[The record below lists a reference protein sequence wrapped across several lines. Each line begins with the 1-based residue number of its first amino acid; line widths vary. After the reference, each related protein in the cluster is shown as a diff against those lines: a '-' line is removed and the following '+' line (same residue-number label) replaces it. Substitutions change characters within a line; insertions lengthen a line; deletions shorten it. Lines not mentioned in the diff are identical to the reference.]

1 MYNQI
6 KRIGDVKLGIHTICV
21 VGSKFKGNN
30 ERYPNEKQSNGQY
43 LANIALK
50 LNLSLGG
57 INQTLEDKNM
67 GIIKHDNTMVVG
79 LDVTH
84 PSPGSLLS
92 APSFAAMVA
101 SVDRFLGQW
110 PADLRVQESC
120 EEMVTELESM
130 LDTRLELW
138 ITQPNHKKYPEN
150 LLIFRDG
157 LSEGQYQQVLD
168 KELPLFRKA
177 CRRRYPATDTALGPP
192 RITIVIVGKRHHPG
206 FYPTIKTDADW
217 HDNPENGIVVDRG
230 VTEGRNWDYFLPAH
244 TALKGTARPAYYYV
258 VLDEIFTRQN
268 IKGSTGAN
276 NSVADELQSLTHNMC
291 YLFGRAT
298 KAVSVCP
305 PAYWVFNPSTPPET
319 PAPSK
324 SGYAAP
330 QTERSP
336 AQNREHVMAQ
346 LDIGTARSR
355 KDKGKVEEASAR
367 DWAKM
372 RENVLIRPRLRD
384 TMFYI

>member
-1 MYNQI
+1 
-6 KRIGDVKLGIHTICV
+6 
-21 VGSKFKGNN
+21 
-30 ERYPNEKQSNGQY
+30 
-43 LANIALK
+43 
-50 LNLSLGG
+50 
-57 INQTLEDKNM
+57 
-67 GIIKHDNTMVVG
+67 
-79 LDVTH
+79 
-84 PSPGSLLS
+84 
-92 APSFAAMVA
+92 MVA

-110 PADLRVQESC
+110 PADLRVQESR
-120 EEMVTELESM
+120 EEMVTELDSM

-177 CRRRYPATDTALGPP
+177 CRRRYPATDTALGLP
-192 RITIVIVGKRHHPG
+192 RITIVIVGKRHHTR
-206 FYPTIKTDADW
+206 FYPTIKTDANW
-217 HDNPENGIVVDRG
+217 HDNPANGTVVDRG
-230 VTEGRNWDYFLPAH
+230 VTEGRNWDCFLQAH
-244 TALKGTARPAYYYV
+244 TALKGTARPAHYYV

-268 IKGSTGAN
+268 IKGSTDAN

-291 YLFGRAT
+291 HLFGRAT

-305 PAYWVFNPSTPPET
+305 PAYYADLACERARCYLNGVFDPSTPPET
-319 PAPSK
+319 PAPSE

-346 LDIGTARSR
+346 LDIGTARSG
-355 KDKGKVEEASAR
+355 KDKGKEEEASAR

-372 RENVLIRPRLRD
+372 RENVLIHPRLRD
-384 TMFYI
+384 IMFYI